1 MFNAG
6 MFETRR
12 IRLRRLMKPNSVAIV
27 PTSPVANYS
36 HDTDYVFRAGSDFFY
51 LTGFREPESVA
62 LISTVDG
69 KPSFTLFVRPRDP
82 ERETWTGRRAGVDGA
97 RGTYLADEAYVIGE
111 FKEKLPGYLEN
122 LDAVYIFPGRNHK
135 FDRKLM
141 KAWQE
146 VRMKWRLGVD
156 PPVEFIDLGH
166 LLNEMRLFK
175 TPDDLEILKQACRIT
190 CEAHELA
197 MKAVGP
203 GMNERELEAL
213 VNHYFRANG
222 AFGPGFPTIVASG
235 DNACILHY
243 IENERQIRDGDLVL
257 LDAGAEYEFF
267 NGDVTRTYP
276 SNGVFTPEQKAVYE
290 VVLNAQSKAME
301 LCTVGRIPEEMHDAA
316 VKELV
321 EGMIDLGILA
331 SRIFGV
337 LLAMFVGVYLV
348 YDEIERRTLYT
359 LIAHGTRRR
368 QFILGKYF
376 GLLITISINIVIM
389 CALLLLVLFLWGQ
402 KQESPIP
409 WGTIVWQMSLVIM
422 EMGVVIAFAILFSTF
437 STPVLSAFL
446 TFFLWII
453 GNATLDI
460 LGHVITYQEHRHLTW
475 LAEIFRGIYLPLPQ
489 LGVFNIIRYTLY
501 AEPLKFTLFPYL
513 YGVVYSAGIL
523 SIAMLIFSRKD
534 IK

>member
-1 MFNAG
+1 
-6 MFETRR
+6 
-12 IRLRRLMKPNSVAIV
+12 MKPNSIAIV

-97 RGTYLADEAYVIGE
+97 RGIYRADEAFVIGE
-111 FKEKLPGYLEN
+111 FKEKLAGYLEN

-156 PPVEFIDLGH
+156 TPVEFIDLGH

-197 MKAVGP
+197 MKAVRP
-203 GMNERELEAL
+203 GMHEREIEAL

-321 EGMIDLGILA
+321 EGMIDLGILTGSVA
-331 SRIFGV
+331 EIIEKETYKKYYMHKTGHWLGSDV
-337 LLAMFVGVYLV
+337 HDVGSYRKDRKWRKFEPGMVTTVEPGLYLPAE
-348 YDEIERRTLYT
+348 D
-359 LIAHGTRRR
+359 
-368 QFILGKYF
+368 
-376 GLLITISINIVIM
+376 
-389 CALLLLVLFLWGQ
+389 
-402 KQESPIP
+402 
-409 WGTIVWQMSLVIM
+409 GTIP
-422 EMGVVIAFAILFSTF
+422 E
-437 STPVLSAFL
+437 
-446 TFFLWII
+446 
-453 GNATLDI
+453 
-460 LGHVITYQEHRHLTW
+460 R
-475 LAEIFRGIYLPLPQ
+475 FRGI
-489 LGVFNIIRYTLY
+489 GVRIEDNVHITSKGPENITSSCPKTISEL
-501 AEPLKFTLFPYL
+501 ED
-513 YGVVYSAGIL
+513 
-523 SIAMLIFSRKD
+523 LIGK
-534 IK
+534 K

>member
-1 MFNAG
+1 
-6 MFETRR
+6 
-12 IRLRRLMKPNSVAIV
+12 MKVWAIALNTV
-27 PTSPVANYS
+27 SEAARNKV
-36 HDTDYVFRAGSDFFY
+36 FY
-51 LTGFREPESVA
+51 LILVFAVFMIFMGAA
-62 LISTVDG
+62 LGNISMG
-69 KPSFTLFVRPRDP
+69 
-82 ERETWTGRRAGVDGA
+82 
-97 RGTYLADEAYVIGE
+97 
-111 FKEKLPGYLEN
+111 
-122 LDAVYIFPGRNHK
+122 
-135 FDRKLM
+135 
-141 KAWQE
+141 Q
-146 VRMKWRLGVD
+146 
-156 PPVEFIDLGH
+156 
-166 LLNEMRLFK
+166 
-175 TPDDLEILKQACRIT
+175 
-190 CEAHELA
+190 
-197 MKAVGP
+197 
-203 GMNERELEAL
+203 
-213 VNHYFRANG
+213 
-222 AFGPGFPTIVASG
+222 
-235 DNACILHY
+235 DN
-243 IENERQIRDGDLVL
+243 RV
-257 LDAGAEYEFF
+257 
-267 NGDVTRTYP
+267 
-276 SNGVFTPEQKAVYE
+276 
-290 VVLNAQSKAME
+290 
-301 LCTVGRIPEEMHDAA
+301 
-316 VKELV
+316 
-321 EGMIDLGILA
+321 MIDLGILA

-359 LIAHGTRRR
+359 LIAHGTRRW